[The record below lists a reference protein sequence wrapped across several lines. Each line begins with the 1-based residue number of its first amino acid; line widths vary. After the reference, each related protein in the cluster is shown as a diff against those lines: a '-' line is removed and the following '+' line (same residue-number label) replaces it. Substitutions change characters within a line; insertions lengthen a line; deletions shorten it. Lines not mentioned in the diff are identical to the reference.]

1 VAELRRVVSLEV
13 RTWSE
18 IVRDNVDDVGPPP
31 SVVEQLHL
39 ITGRVCDV
47 ARRGSVD
54 TTCQLR
60 HVTLGLVPLMTRVVL
75 SVSTSRSRDGLKTYQ
90 RLVLISS

>member
-1 VAELRRVVSLEV
+1 MAEASSFVSELRRVVSLEV

-39 ITGRVCDV
+39 ITGLVCDV
-47 ARRGSVD
+47 ARRVSVASCD
-54 TTCQLR
+54 VNISTFDAQ
-60 HVTLGLVPLMTRVVL
+60 GDWVP
-75 SVSTSRSRDGLKTYQ
+75 
-90 RLVLISS
+90 I